1 LMLVYDRD
9 FARVTASLCPTTIC
23 CSMFG
28 LAEGQQQYNLE
39 EKICKNIPS
48 PDNAA
53 ISVRSQLRRPGNNLA
68 HTILGVSFN
77 EQTGAIKWLVL
88 DPHYTGGD
96 SISTVVDKGWC
107 GWKGPEF
114 WKANVPYNLCLPIRP
129 RVY

>member
-1 LMLVYDRD
+1 
-9 FARVTASLCPTTIC
+9 
-23 CSMFG
+23 MFG

-39 EKICKNIPS
+39 WCRVRVCSPRAFSCVWWVGVGKICKNIPS
-48 PDNAA
+48 PDNAV

-96 SISTVVDKGWC
+96 SLSTVVDKGWC